1 MGLVETLSTIRGQV
15 LHNTVKASR
24 QTLSDLASL
33 TCNIVHLRRPWGHMR
48 EELLGV
54 TRAHPSLRRRVS
66 AVARQPQPAVH
77 TLLQPLVMSD
87 AAFTALHEDVCQLV
101 SSYAEVV
108 QVPHVNVKLEVL
120 HATPC
125 PRWHADHVTAR
136 LLVTYLG
143 PGTEFVE
150 NRFVER
156 RWSLA
161 SGQVDPSVGHVDA
174 QAAQQAGEGDILLLK
189 GHAWPGSLHVTP
201 NHLHKRL
208 SQPVRLRFLSGPET
222 PGICRTSSAVAME
235 DRRKSACICSR

>member
-24 QTLSDLASL
+24 QTLSDLASP

-150 NRFVER
+150 NRFVKR

-189 GHAWPGSLHVTP
+189 GHAWPGSLGLGAVHRSPHATEAID
-201 NHLHKRL
+201 N
-208 SQPVRLRFLSGPET
+208 VRLLLTVDDAAEHGSDCG
-222 PGICRTSSAVAME
+222 
-235 DRRKSACICSR
+235 CSLGQN